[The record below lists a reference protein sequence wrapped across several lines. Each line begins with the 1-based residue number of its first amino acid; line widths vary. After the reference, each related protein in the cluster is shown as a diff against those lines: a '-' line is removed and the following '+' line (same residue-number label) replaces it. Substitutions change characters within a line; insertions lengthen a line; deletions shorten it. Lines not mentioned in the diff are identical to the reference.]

1 MVKSLRSQHLAAGA
15 VILFEGE
22 IAGEM
27 YVNVFAI
34 SIAFAEITKQTGIS
48 SVGVKFTSS
57 CVKSSSGMHFVVEV
71 NQQQQHHGMR
81 K

>member
-1 MVKSLRSQHLAAGA
+1 LVKSLRSQHFAAGA
-15 VILFEGE
+15 VVLFEGE

-34 SIAFAEITKQTGIS
+34 SITFAEITKQTGIS

-57 CVKSSSGMHFVVEV
+57 CVKSSSGMRFVLKVI
-71 NQQQQHHGMR
+71 QQQQHHCM
-81 K
+81 